1 MFYFWSIVLLLAAAV
16 FVLLALRGQRKP
28 QSVEAEGDAT
38 VAALYR
44 DRLQELRAELEGGMV
59 PEAERSVIEAELKA
73 VNEALW
79 EIEDD
84 IRQCEADRDFGEK
97 FIALARSVYKQND
110 KRAALKKD
118 INLLVG
124 SAIIEEKSY
133 TEFN

>member
-1 MFYFWSIVLLLAAAV
+1 MDF
-16 FVLLALRGQRKP
+16 QP
-28 QSVEAEGDAT
+28 QSDAIFIEVGAGEMIDKIT
-38 VAALYR
+38 ILAIKSERMTAPEKLKNVRHEL
-44 DRLQELRAELEGGMV
+44 DVLQTAKTEKVRPSAELD
-59 PEAERSVIEAELKA
+59 ALEAELKA

-79 EIEDD
+79 VIEDD
-84 IRQCEADRDFGEK
+84 IRQCEADRNFGDE

-133 TEFN
+133 TEFS

>member
-1 MFYFWSIVLLLAAAV
+1 MNT
-16 FVLLALRGQRKP
+16 QP
-28 QSVEAEGDAT
+28 QSNAIMLEVGAGEMIDKITILVIKSERITDPDKLKNVRHELDVLQTAKAEN
-38 VAALYR
+38 VVSSP
-44 DRLQELRAELEGGMV
+44 ELEKL
-59 PEAERSVIEAELKA
+59 EAELKA

-84 IRQCEADRDFGEK
+84 IRQCEADRNFGEE